1 MAGILR
7 VEHNRCLWFVC
18 ASVRG
23 VHGRVLLPLNL
34 CFMHV
39 CLRALV
45 DNGGLPFTAVAIWII
60 DRLPSRKKTKE
71 RRARHNEH
79 FLNARCFCFARLFYL
94 CGSAASCHDDYEGVI
109 MRCIMHNRA
118 TSEDDE

>member
-23 VHGRVLLPLNL
+23 VRGRVLLPLNL

-39 CLRALV
+39 CLRTLV
-45 DNGGLPFTAVAIWII
+45 DNGGLPSTAVAIWII
-60 DRLPSRKKTKE
+60 DRLLSRKKTKE
-71 RRARHNEH
+71 RRARHNGH
-79 FLNARCFCFARLFYL
+79 FLNARCFVFFVLRGGFICV
-94 CGSAASCHDDYEGVI
+94 AAPPVVMMI
-109 MRCIMHNRA
+109 MKGLL
-118 TSEDDE
+118 